1 MSELLDEHGYPQE
14 EVTKEQVV
22 SAYLQTVQ
30 RTLNR
35 LSDPDLKTRRK
46 ALEMLLVCL
55 LEDDGVGSIP
65 PLDVLQAA
73 WDDTILGLV
82 LRCLSDTSEKCREL
96 AVQLIQKVADC
107 IPEVDVTVKQLVPVM
122 ADLMGT

>member
-1 MSELLDEHGYPQE
+1 M
-14 EVTKEQVV
+14 VFWV
-22 SAYLQTVQ
+22 LQTVQ

-65 PLDVLQAA
+65 PLDVLQ
-73 WDDTILGLV
+73 V
-82 LRCLSDTSEKCREL
+82 RKSSR
-96 AVQLIQKVADC
+96 IQY
-107 IPEVDVTVKQLVPVM
+107 
-122 ADLMGT
+122 